1 MMQLLA
7 FLLRRTLGGLFT
19 IWALFTIT
27 FVIYWAIPN
36 QPASLVYNA
45 PHLSDYQI
53 KHADHLLGIDK
64 PKLTLYGDYL
74 WHLVQG
80 DFGKSWAGAGFTLR
94 NNDKVTLFPVWPQL
108 QQALPVT
115 LSLMLG
121 GAFLVVLLALP
132 LGAIAGKRIGSL
144 SDRTISLLALIGIC
158 THPMVVGLIL
168 RGLFVDHWH
177 WAPPI
182 GYCPIT
188 GPSGHPA
195 PGQVVSGS
203 GGGCGGVVDWASH
216 LALPWITFALLFLA
230 LYTRMIRASVAET
243 LPEDHVRTARAKGVG
258 EIRLMLRHVIPN
270 AGLRVL
276 TMIGMEIGTVIG
288 VAVYIE
294 AVFGLGGLGS
304 LAINAFIGGP
314 NGSAL
319 DLPVVLGAVTMIA
332 VIVVVGNLIVDA
344 LYAIIDPRLRFAHEN
359 TRTKSLAGGVI

>member
-1 MMQLLA
+1 MRQFLA
-7 FLLRRTLGGLFT
+7 FMFRRTLGALFT
-19 IWALFTIT
+19 IWALFTMT

-36 QPASLVYNA
+36 EPATFVYNA
-45 PHLSDYQI
+45 QHLTNDQI
-53 KHADHLLGIDK
+53 KHAHHLLGIDK
-64 PKLTLYGDYL
+64 SELALYGEYL

-80 DFGKSWAGAGFTLR
+80 DFGKSWQGAGFNII
-94 NNDKVTLFPVWPQL
+94 NNEKVTLFPVWPGIER
-108 QQALPVT
+108 ALPVT

-132 LGAIAGKRIGSL
+132 LGAVAGKRLGSL
-144 SDRTISLLALIGIC
+144 SDRTISLIALIGIC

-188 GPSGHPA
+188 GGPSCNGIP
-195 PGQVVSGS
+195 
-203 GGGCGGVVDWASH
+203 DWAAH
-216 LALPWITFALLFLA
+216 MALPWVTFALLFLA

-243 LPEDHVRTARAKGVG
+243 LPEDFVRTARAKGVS
-258 EIRLMLRHVIPN
+258 EFRLMARHVLPN

-276 TMIGMEIGTVIG
+276 TMVGMEIGTVIG

-294 AVFGLGGLGS
+294 AVYSLGGLGS
-304 LAINAFIGGP
+304 LAVQSFIGGP
-314 NGSAL
+314 FGGAL
-319 DLPVVLGAVTMIA
+319 DLPVILGVVTMIA

-344 LYAIIDPRLRFAHEN
+344 LYAIIDPRLRFAHEE

>member
-1 MMQLLA
+1 MRQLFA
-7 FLLRRTLGGLFT
+7 FLFRRTLGGLFT
-19 IWALFTIT
+19 IWALFTMT

-36 QPASLVYNA
+36 QPASFVYHA

-53 KHADHLLGIDK
+53 RHADHLLGIDK
-64 PKLTLYGDYL
+64 SKLTLYGEYL

-80 DFGKSWAGAGFTLR
+80 DFGHSWAGAGFTLV

-108 QQALPVT
+108 SSALPRT

-144 SDRTISLLALIGIC
+144 SDRTISLIALVGIC

-168 RGLFVDHWH
+168 RGLFVDHLH

-188 GPSGHPA
+188 APSGRPS
-195 PGQVVSGS
+195 PGQVVSGF

-216 LALPWITFALLFLA
+216 LVLPWVTFALLFLA

-243 LPEDHVRTARAKGVG
+243 LPEDFVRTARAKGVG
-258 EIRLMLRHVIPN
+258 ELRLMLRHVLPN

-276 TMIGMEIGTVIG
+276 TMVGMEIGTVIG

-294 AVFGLGGLGS
+294 AVYSLGGLGS
-304 LAINAFIGGP
+304 LAVQAFIGGP
-314 NGSAL
+314 FGGPL
-319 DLPVVLGAVTMIA
+319 DLPVVLAAVTMIA

-359 TRTKSLAGGVI
+359 MRSKSLAGGVI